1 MVCPL
6 RKVLPAGILC
16 DFTLPMPV
24 MRAFNPMLSSQIDSI
39 LCAHTNNTWYKFIV
53 NVFFVE

>member
-24 MRAFNPMLSSQIDSI
+24 MRAVCGTPEQFHQ
-39 LCAHTNNTWYKFIV
+39 YKMEGKTEELLG
-53 NVFFVE
+53 N